1 MDTMKKC
8 PYCGEEILA
17 VAKKCKYCGE
27 WLENDTVK
35 SETVISPNNEITK
48 EEIEVKEKSHGESF
62 HSFFQYYFVDVFISH
77 YFDFKG
83 KISRK
88 QFWFGILTYSMLLIV
103 ASCVGM
109 MISETAAF
117 IIQSLVSLLFIIP
130 ALALYVRRLRDIGKS
145 PWWILISAIPIV
157 GAIWLF
163 ILMCKKGESKYEPVK
178 NKTVDIIVWIISAI
192 LFVVSMIFI
201 LKGDSISS
209 ESLENMST
217 ELSEGSSDE
226 PSDESAGTITLTSPT
241 GVKWTITSINDGYN
255 TTYKVNSKY
264 GELINLTEEGNSA
277 DFDIRDFDYN
287 ESKLFLKIGADGYG
301 SAMQNRLVVVDMNT
315 GDFENG
321 YGNSNTHGIVLDKK
335 YGIATLYDYD
345 NNKITEISYK

>member
-27 WLENDTVK
+27 WLEDEKVK
-35 SETVISPNNEITK
+35 SETAISSNSKDEIIRK
-48 EEIEVKEKSHGESF
+48 EMEVKKDVSRSNSV

-88 QFWFGILTYSMLLIV
+88 QFWFGILTYSVLLIV

-109 MISETAAF
+109 MISETAAL

-130 ALALYVRRLRDIGKS
+130 SLALYVRRLRDIGKS
-145 PWWILISAIPIV
+145 PWWILIAAVPIV
-157 GAIWLF
+157 GALWIF
-163 ILMCKKGESKYEPVK
+163 ILMCKKGESKCESVK
-178 NKTVDIIVWIISAI
+178 NKTVDIIVWIIGAI
-192 LFVVSMIFI
+192 LFVVSLIVI
-201 LKGDSISS
+201 LKGDSVSS
-209 ESLENMST
+209 ESMESEGT
-217 ELSEGSSDE
+217 ELSEGT
-226 PSDESAGTITLTSPT
+226 PDESAGVITLTSPT
-241 GVKWTITSINDGYN
+241 GVKWTITTINDEYF
-255 TTYKVNSKY
+255 TSYKVSSKF
-264 GELINLTEEGNSA
+264 GELINLTEEGNPL

-287 ESKLFLKIGADGYG
+287 NSKLFLKIGADGYG
-301 SAMQNRLVVVDMNT
+301 GAMQNRLVVVDMNT
-315 GDFENG
+315 GEFENG
-321 YGNSNTHGIVLDKK
+321 YGNSNTHIIQLDKK
-335 YGIATLYDYD
+335 YGVATLYDYD